1 MPNWS
6 FNHLQIIGKQD
17 EIDKCL
23 NSVKTKESAFDFD
36 AVIPRPE
43 NISDWYTWN
52 IEHWGTKWNA
62 QPSSGDTIVA
72 ERIPTGAEIWFD
84 TPWTPPVPVLLEL
97 SKKFP
102 ELEFQL
108 YFTEEWMGEGLAQ
121 FKNGETLLYG
131 HAKSVDLLSESLLGR
146 ETPLQQAYRSLFAI
160 PGRGESGLMK
170 WEIIPPA
177 NSDRG
182 TKALEVANESS

>member
-1 MPNWS
+1 MPNRCY
-6 FNHLQIIGKQD
+6 NHLQIIGRKD

-23 NSVKTKESAFDFD
+23 NSVKTKESAFDFN
-36 AVIPRPE
+36 AVIPVPE
-43 NISDWYTWN
+43 NISDWYTWK

-62 QPSSGDTIVA
+62 QPSSGDIIVV
-72 ERIPTGAEIWFD
+72 ERIPIGAEIWFD
-84 TPWTPPVPVLLEL
+84 TAWDPPVPVLLEL

-108 YFTEEWMGEGLAQ
+108 YFTEEWMREGLAQ

-131 HAKSVDLLSESLLGR
+131 CANNVDLLSESLLGR
-146 ETPLQQAYRSLFAI
+146 QTPLQQAYRSLFAI
-160 PGRGESGLMK
+160 PDRGESGLMK
-170 WEIIPPA
+170 SAIIFPA

-182 TKALEVANESS
+182 TTSLEVANESS